1 MSWPGLS
8 KHSRSAKAFKKA
20 LYRAVVRGDVDV
32 AQRLLED
39 AGEVYGLANVRD
51 LYRTPVLWCYAFAQS
66 SKNPLHVAAMQ
77 GDPVMVQLLLLHGF
91 DVNAL
96 DKVSRV
102 NFNLGLLFKICT
114 RILVRWSFHWSTGP

>member
-1 MSWPGLS
+1 MI
-8 KHSRSAKAFKKA
+8 
-20 LYRAVVRGDVDV
+20 RGDVDT

-39 AGEVYGLANVRD
+39 ASDVYGIPCVND
-51 LYRTPVLWCYAFAQS
+51 LYRTPAMWCYAFAQS
-66 SKNPLHVAAMQ
+66 CKNPLHVAAMQ
-77 GDPVMVQLLLLHGF
+77 GNPVMVQLLLLHGF

-114 RILVRWSFHWSTGP
+114 RVLVRICVRATCMRVKRC